1 MDESEKVADSLRAA
15 KMYYY
20 QNLTTEAI
28 AREMCV
34 SRSTVSRL
42 LSFAKQE
49 GFVEI
54 RINDPQDH
62 PRQLEAKI
70 QQAFGLKRIHVVPM
84 AENTGEMDRLER
96 VAQYT
101 ANYLS
106 TIFSSDMILGVAWG
120 TTTSAV
126 SRNLVPKTTHNS
138 QIVQLN
144 GAGNTESLGVEYASE
159 ILMRFA
165 KNYQAGYHLF
175 PVPAFFDRVHT
186 KNALWEET
194 SVKRILDLQARADVY
209 LYSIGAVNA
218 GIPSHVHIES
228 YLNKADYQELKKAGV
243 VGDIATIFF
252 REDGSFHNISINQ
265 RSSGPDI
272 SMLKNK
278 QAICVISGQA
288 KLKGLYAAIQGSLL
302 TELILDEPAA
312 RVFVERFIDKE

>member
-165 KNYQAGYHLF
+165 KNYQTGYHLF